1 MVANS
6 FSGFILFNVCLLKKK
21 KIFSDQCKVWNKVIM
36 NQELYNHLKS
46 VLHSLCFHIFHLS
59 HSVVFRLS
67 SRLLA
72 TYPGPSSFWR
82 GDVDWEH
89 LDNLHDCEKRI
100 LISVSKLWT
109 PTILQRSFTSHDFT
123 GNPKFWRPLMF
134 QTYPLGGI
142 MVERSQII
150 YFDSDFWIII
160 CVVVSNILNVH
171 RGSLFSS
178 RADFSEARNSF
189 GRSPLP
195 SKSGK
200 VYTSTK
206 TEPSHICIYI
216 VYIRIYLYICMS
228 IV

>member
-134 QTYPLGGI
+134 QTYPLGGD
-142 MVERSQII
+142 
-150 YFDSDFWIII
+150 YGGTLP
-160 CVVVSNILNVH
+160 NYILRFRFLNH
-171 RGSLFSS
+171 HMRGGFKHFECSS
-178 RADFSEARNSF
+178 GEFVF
-189 GRSPLP
+189 F
-195 SKSGK
+195 KSWFLR
-200 VYTSTK
+200 STK
-206 TEPSHICIYI
+206 LFWAIPPT
-216 VYIRIYLYICMS
+216 
-228 IV
+228 